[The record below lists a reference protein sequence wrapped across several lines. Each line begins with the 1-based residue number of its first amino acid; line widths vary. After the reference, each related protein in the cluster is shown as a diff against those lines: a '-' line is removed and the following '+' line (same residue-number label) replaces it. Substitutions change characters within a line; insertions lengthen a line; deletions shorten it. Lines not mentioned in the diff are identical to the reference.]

1 MRPIQT
7 YYTIM
12 SEFGEFINLHWPQ
25 ATRSWFL
32 KKAVFLFFFPP
43 VRNETMELEENVTKT
58 SLIVTLDAESYY
70 NASVSTW
77 TNLGDGGLRSYISF
91 TTADTGAGGKTFDAC
106 KMIT

>member
-1 MRPIQT
+1 MVL
-7 YYTIM
+7 
-12 SEFGEFINLHWPQ
+12 EKGC
-25 ATRSWFL
+25 
-32 KKAVFLFFFPP
+32 FFFCFFSR

-91 TTADTGAGGKTFDAC
+91 TTADTGAGGKTF
-106 KMIT
+106 